1 MITAN
6 NQTIKDVYKFRSL
19 INPIYTRDIRFES
32 DLVDSMY
39 DSLSDT
45 GLIEAYSFDLAKN
58 NISIT
63 LKETA
68 TEQDVIGVV
77 ESIGD
82 TIQEYVLRNQKY
94 IQVNESDQEE
104 FNKFINYKSLLFEHF
119 ILGKKICI
127 TL

>member
-1 MITAN
+1 MTTVN

-94 IQVNESDQEE
+94 IQVNEADQEE

>member
-1 MITAN
+1 MTTVN

-45 GLIEAYSFDLAKN
+45 GLIEAYSFDLAKY

-94 IQVNESDQEE
+94 IQVNEADQEE